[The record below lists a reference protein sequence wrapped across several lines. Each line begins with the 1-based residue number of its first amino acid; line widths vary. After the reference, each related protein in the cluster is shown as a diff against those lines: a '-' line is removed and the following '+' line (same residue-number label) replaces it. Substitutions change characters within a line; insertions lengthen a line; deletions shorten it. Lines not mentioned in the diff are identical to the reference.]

1 MGFPTYLLYLCMSCL
16 PNLEKSQLTLP
27 LMLALTV
34 KGASCV
40 SSLCGQKAGSAQKNC
55 ESIFTPQ

>member
-16 PNLEKSQLTLP
+16 PNLEKAQLTLL
-27 LMLALTV
+27 LMLALAV

-40 SSLCGQKAGSAQKNC
+40 SSLRVEMAGSARNC
-55 ESIFTPQ
+55 ESIFSLQ